1 MPVGITLTIEARDAQ
16 GKRTH
21 VVPGIATYERAADVA
36 RDLFTLAAKRAE
48 LTELEAA
55 LSKGGKPKTERTSP
69 AYVPLTGLDNGDRCG
84 WHMEARTGKE
94 RFCAI
99 TKGHDLK
106 PGMGGGHMFEEPP
119 PPKAKA

>member
-1 MPVGITLTIEARDAQ
+1 MPGITLDLLLKDDK
-16 GKRTH
+16 GKRLMLA
-21 VVPGIATYERAADVA
+21 PGITDKEKAHGFVDKAFALADATADVRAAEEALVA
-36 RDLFTLAAKRAE
+36 F
-48 LTELEAA
+48 
-55 LSKGGKPKTERTSP
+55 SKKPKPTGP

-106 PGMGGGHMFEEPP
+106 PGIGAGHVFEEPTP
-119 PPKAKA
+119 AKVAK